1 MTPHARRIQPAAR
14 PEAREPVA
22 RRITPDSRPT
32 DIRRLVAALLSAV
45 IPGLGQAVNGRFRL
59 ARWLLIP
66 AVVLVP
72 LIIIAAQLFSPVRLA
87 AWAINPAV
95 LQTLLVLNV
104 IVLVWRLIAV
114 AQAFFDGR
122 YPAVPGRLGFAGLVI
137 VTLLV
142 MAPHAY
148 AWQVGSAADK
158 AFARVFQGG
167 TLGDGGE
174 AIGPVPGS
182 GERINILLVGVD
194 ATPKRSA
201 TLTDT
206 MMVISLDPVG
216 KTASMVSIPRDMV
229 FVPLGNGDDYGPKIN
244 SLLGFAERNPDDVPQ
259 RPDAHAAGRD
269 RRAARD
275 PDPLLRADR
284 LRGLHQHGRRGWR
297 RRHQGQEGHGGPVV
311 RRLSASSE
319 RGWSITKGRHRLDG
333 VNALAYARVR
343 KAAGESDFT
352 RAARQQEILVA
363 MRSRVSSG
371 TTLLFD
377 LPDLLTA
384 VGDTL
389 RTDIPIAALP
399 DLIVTF
405 ESVDSDRIARGVI
418 RHPLV
423 RSESTQFGDGLVPSS
438 TRSGR
443 RPPNWF
449 PEPGELPAG
458 VESPEPSAAPAE

>member
-66 AVVLVP
+66 ALILVP
-72 LIIIAAQLFSPVRLA
+72 LAIIAIQLFSPVRLA

-104 IVLVWRLIAV
+104 VVLVWRLIAM

-122 YPAVPGRLGFAGLVI
+122 YPAVPGRLGFAGLVV

-158 AFARVFQGG
+158 AFARVFEGG

-174 AIGPVPGS
+174 AIGPVPQS

-244 SLLGFAERNPDDVPQ
+244 SLLGFAERNPEMFPNGAMRALQ
-259 RPDAHAAGRD
+259 DAIGALLGIPIHYYARIDFEGFINMVDAVGGVDIRVKRD
-269 RRAARD
+269 MED
-275 PDPLLRADR
+275 PSYD
-284 LRGLHQHGRRGWR
+284 GYGIG
-297 RRHQGQEGHGGPVV
+297 
-311 RRLSASSE
+311 E

-343 KAAGESDFT
+343 KVAGESDFT

-363 MRSRVSSG
+363 LRNRVSSG

-384 VGDTL
+384 VGNTL

-399 DLIVTF
+399 DLVVTF
-405 ESVDSDRIARGVI
+405 ESVDSDRIARAVI

-423 RSESTQFGDGLVPSS
+423 RSESTRYGDGLVPKLDEI
-438 TRSGR
+438 RAMAAEL
-443 RPPNWF
+443 F

-458 VESPEPSAAPAE
+458 LESPDPSVAPAE